1 LATSIQQQASSN
13 MEYILHIL
21 ILICIYV
28 ILSLSLNLLVGY
40 TGILSIAH
48 AAFYGVGAYVAAL
61 MALRLET
68 PFLLNI
74 ILAFIAAGILGAIV
88 GIPSLRLR
96 DDYFVIAT
104 FAFQIIIFSILNNL
118 VEFTG
123 GPLGLP
129 GIPQPNIFGYEIT
142 THIEFLILAFVLA
155 GLVYWIT
162 SRIVE
167 SPFGRLLK
175 SIREDEVFVKATG
188 RDVASAKVKIFII
201 SASLA
206 SFAGV
211 IYATYITYIDPTS
224 FTVMESIFIISIVI
238 IGGAANLKG
247 SILGAAFLVALPEL
261 LRFIGLPNAI
271 AANVRQI
278 LYGALLVIMMMW
290 RPQGFL
296 GEYAFGKGTG
306 GRSQKL
312 EARSKR
318 SGDA

>member
-1 LATSIQQQASSN
+1 
-13 MEYILHIL
+13 MEYLLHIL
-21 ILICIYV
+21 ILISIYT
-28 ILSLSLNLLVGY
+28 ILAVSLNLLVGF

-48 AAFYGVGAYVAAL
+48 AAFYGIGAYVAAL

-74 ILAFIAAGILGAIV
+74 FLAMAASGVFGAIV

-96 DDYFVIAT
+96 EDYFVIAT

-118 VEFTG
+118 VGFTG

-129 GIPQPNIFGYEIT
+129 GIPQPNIFGYEIS
-142 THIEFLILAFVLA
+142 THLEFLILVIILA
-155 GLVYWIT
+155 GFTYWIAN
-162 SRIVE
+162 RVVR

-175 SIREDEVFVKATG
+175 AIREDEIFTQAVG
-188 RDVASAKVKIFII
+188 RNVASAKVKVFII

-206 SFAGV
+206 SISGV

-238 IGGAANLKG
+238 IGGTGNLKG
-247 SILGAAFLVALPEL
+247 SVLGAAFLVALPEL
-261 LRFIGLPNAI
+261 LRFVGLPNSV

-296 GEYAFGKGTG
+296 GEYAFRK
-306 GRSQKL
+306 QK
-312 EARSKR
+312 EKN
-318 SGDA
+318 G